1 MSVCIPNKDNT
12 VMFWLESWAGD
23 ILKVRFPQLFS
34 FVKKPKSSLSHLF
47 NTEMDRIF
55 NLPLSI
61 EAATQLAELQEQIQG
76 LSLNLE
82 ANDIWVYK

>member
-1 MSVCIPNKDNT
+1 
-12 VMFWLESWAGD
+12 
-23 ILKVRFPQLFS
+23 
-34 FVKKPKSSLSHLF
+34 
-47 NTEMDRIF
+47 MDRIF
-55 NLPLSI
+55 SLPLSI